1 MSKPKKTTT
10 KFIDI
15 HTQTNLRISFYEKV
29 YAVVELIPRGKVTSY
44 GAIGEVLGMKSSA
57 RLVGQAMAA
66 VPNDMRIPAHRV
78 VNRSGALTGAH
89 RFGSYQRMR
98 SLLESEG
105 VTFRGDRVDMNL
117 HFWHP

>member
-98 SLLESEG
+98 HLLESEG
-105 VTFRGDRVDMNL
+105 VTFRGDCVDMNL